1 MNFLDRA
8 ALTLLPLVPR
18 WIMARFS
25 SRYIA
30 GEGREDALE
39 VAARLQGA
47 GYRLTFDN
55 LGEAVGNREGVAAA
69 AQEYRRL
76 IAALGRRDLEGNVSV
91 KPTQM
96 GLLLGE
102 DLCFETV
109 SGLVSELRRADGF
122 LRFEMEDSPTTQA
135 TLKVFRRLRAAY
147 GSSVG
152 CVLQARLRR
161 SEEDARA
168 LVAQRDSLNVRLVK
182 GVYREPADIAFQGR
196 EEIRAS
202 FLRIL
207 EILLDGGAFVGVATH
222 DEKLVEGLEA
232 LLAGNAVFR
241 ERFEIQM
248 LLGVREPLRQQIRAR
263 GMPVRVYLP
272 YGRDWHAYV
281 VRRLKENPELAR
293 QALRGMILPRE
304 RLQDQPGGGPSSS
317 TRIVHEPSGSS
328 DAS

>member
-8 ALTLLPLVPR
+8 TLALLPLVPR

-25 SRYIA
+25 RRYIA
-30 GEGREDALE
+30 GEGREDALD

-76 IAALGRRDLEGNVSV
+76 IAALDRRGLEGNVSV

-102 DLCFETV
+102 DLCFKTV
-109 SGLVSELRRADGF
+109 SELVSELRGTDGF
-122 LRFEMEDSPTTQA
+122 LRFEMEDSPTTEA
-135 TLKVFRRLRAAY
+135 TLKVFQRLRAAY
-147 GSSVG
+147 GSAVG

-161 SEEDARA
+161 SEEDARSLA
-168 LVAQRDSLNVRLVK
+168 AQENALNVRLVK
-182 GVYREPADIAFQGR
+182 GVYREPAGIAFQDR
-196 EEIRAS
+196 EEIRDS
-202 FLRIL
+202 YLRIL

-222 DEKLVEGLEA
+222 DEKLVKGLET
-232 LLAGNAVFR
+232 LLAGNSAFR
-241 ERFEIQM
+241 GRVEIQM
-248 LLGVREPLRQQIRAR
+248 LLGVREPLRQQIRAK
-263 GMPVRVYLP
+263 GLPVRVYLP
-272 YGRDWHAYV
+272 YGRDWHPYV

-293 QALRGMILPRE
+293 HALRGMILRRE
-304 RLQDQPGGGPSSS
+304 RFRNQTGREPSSS
-317 TRIVHEPSGSS
+317 IE
-328 DAS
+328 AS

>member
-8 ALTLLPLVPR
+8 TLTLLPLVPR

-25 SRYIA
+25 RRYIA

-39 VAARLQGA
+39 AAARLQAA

-55 LGEAVGNREGVAAA
+55 LGEAVENRDGVAAA
-69 AQEYRRL
+69 AREYHQL
-76 IAALGRRDLEGNVSV
+76 IAALVRRGLAGNVSV

-96 GLLLGE
+96 GLLLEE

-109 SGLVSELRRADGF
+109 SGLVSELQGAGGF
-122 LRFEMEDSPTTQA
+122 LRFEMEDSPTTDA
-135 TLKVFRRLRAAY
+135 TLRVFGRLQKVF
-147 GSSVG
+147 GDSVG

-161 SEEDARA
+161 SEGDAQA
-168 LVAQRDSLNVRLVK
+168 LIARGSPLNIRLVK

-196 EEIRAS
+196 EEIRDS
-202 FLRIL
+202 FMRIL
-207 EILLDGGAFVGVATH
+207 ETLLAGGAYVGVATH
-222 DEKLVEGLEA
+222 DEKLVGGLEG
-232 LLAGNAVFR
+232 LLAGNASFR
-241 ERFEIQM
+241 DRFEIQM

-293 QALRGMILPRE
+293 HALRGMILGRE
-304 RLQDQPGGGPSSS
+304 RLQPQPGSRPSS
-317 TRIVHEPSGSS
+317 
-328 DAS
+328 ASEAS